1 MLVDDVA
8 AALPELRAQAEALM
22 TSRGRIGT
30 VTETLDPATNTL
42 DPATNTLARDL
53 AVVYEGP
60 MRVYRAR
67 QSAVASAAGQQV
79 TSLPLTCSV
88 PWHVS
93 AVTAG
98 MVVVVDVS
106 ADPSLVGRELVVAD
120 VSRAESM
127 VRRRLTVVDNQG

>member
-30 VTETLDPATNTL
+30 VTETL